1 MMRLDKMLAHSGY
14 GTRKEVKEFIRK
26 GFVMVNGEVIRDDD
40 FKVDEVNDE
49 VTIADESVNYED
61 KIYIML
67 NKPDGYISA
76 TYDAYDP
83 IVLDLIEGYEN
94 RGLFPVGRLDK
105 DTVGLLLITNDG
117 MLAHKLLAPKS
128 HVDKVYYLRYE
139 GTFKPYA
146 YKEFESGVI
155 LDDGYKCM
163 PAKFK
168 DLGNQEAEITISEG
182 KFHQVK
188 RMMEAV
194 GCKVVY
200 LKRISFG
207 PLALDNTLKEGKY
220 RHLSASEI
228 QILESEK

>member
-14 GTRKEVKEFIRK
+14 GTRKEVKEYIRK
-26 GFVMVNGEVIRDDD
+26 GLVMVNGEVITNDDY
-40 FKVDEVNDE
+40 KVDEDNDE
-49 VTIADESVNYED
+49 ITILDKAVNYE
-61 KIYIML
+61 KMIYLML

-76 TYDAYDP
+76 TYDNYDP
-83 IVLDLIEGYEN
+83 IVLDLIDGYEN

-117 MLAHKLLAPKS
+117 KLAHKLLAPKS
-128 HVDKVYYLRYE
+128 HVDKVYYLKYE
-139 GTFKPYA
+139 GIFS
-146 YKEFESGVI
+146 KEAHQLFEEGVT

-163 PAKFK
+163 PASFK
-168 DLGNQEAEITISEG
+168 EISDGEGEITIKEG

-194 GCKVVY
+194 GCSVTF

-207 PLALDNTLKEGKY
+207 NIKLDESLGEGKY
-220 RHLSASEI
+220 RHLTDEEI
-228 QILESEK
+228 ELLHK